1 MISFRH
7 LKIKSSRV
15 RIIIPKILEKFKS
28 LSKRVDIADKKVYNI
43 RINFYGE
50 YNENCIDHGRL
61 KRNWP

>member
-43 RINFYGE
+43 RINFM
-50 YNENCIDHGRL
+50 ENIM
-61 KRNWP
+61 KTVTIATAP